1 MSLNSYIW
9 LPIQFVLYFDL
20 LIFVMI
26 MSVRLE
32 LLKAWCYKLLL
43 KFCSYKQTLKTIGD
57 ILEIYDQRQ
66 VTHWAEL
73 SQILKNHSNSYTIF
87 SFGKC
92 AWWSFTQ
99 CE

>member
-57 ILEIYDQRQ
+57 ILEVQDQRYIKKQRLEQ
-66 VTHWAEL
+66 V
-73 SQILKNHSNSYTIF
+73 
-87 SFGKC
+87 
-92 AWWSFTQ
+92 
-99 CE
+99 